1 MKPRLLTVLLTVLI
15 GCTNPTATQQN
26 PAPPAQNGSR
36 VELPLEVIGAEGYT
50 VTASVDVPR
59 GSSAQRLWMQVNN
72 LSYDDKASVQINGGG
87 WVNLRNDT
95 AQIEATGKAYGGIG
109 GGYST
114 LRLSVPVTGAVNGVN
129 TVKFRFNKT
138 DGVSIGYRVLKFN
151 FLDANAQSL
160 IAEGAFTQADPKG
173 WKPLRDTPD
182 DIAQGKTLWSN
193 APLRAS
199 YQGGANAIRASCAD
213 CHTRDGRDL
222 HQFNYSSSSIVE
234 RSKFH
239 GLNQLEG
246 EQIASYIRS
255 LTRTLGTPGDHCR
268 PWNPPYQ
275 PGPGLDAGKDWTCG
289 AGLEAVLDND
299 VDSLNAIFPNGVS
312 ADAISADGLLNA
324 REIPVALQ
332 LPDWKRWLPTVHPKD
347 AWGDYFVNSNLNKRY
362 AGEGNGSDTVVL
374 RDRLKTRGEPYVL
387 GKDGDFWTD
396 LYYWGVEWG
405 ERWKPTPSVDR
416 TTLTGQ
422 RAVYSTAQWLVV
434 KNWELAQDFDLETR
448 CPALYRLKVAQNP
461 ALSAGKVE
469 RRSWCGHWRF
479 VFDVSPHILQIP
491 EQNNIF
497 GSNAA
502 RTYFANAWYELQLL
516 INPGSG
522 AHVVHLPTD
531 WQYAY
536 GLLNDLERVSGR
548 TEPAR
553 ALVYIVKG
561 TQEMANGV
569 SVSDV
574 DHGWNFRDSTPLDV
588 WGNGK
593 NGRWKGIPDSTRIA
607 VNNAFLETWLVKS
620 EQYPSDMWQR
630 IDGAG
635 GDNWC
640 GWSQR
645 RLCWKD
651 YKPGTLRGV
660 SPTRENFATWSFD
673 AIPEMRAD
681 GLSGDLLNR
690 YARLMHKLYPNGEFL
705 SLEK

>member
-1 MKPRLLTVLLTVLI
+1 MKPRLLAALLTVLI
-15 GCTNPTATQQN
+15 GGCAGSPQQTSLN
-26 PAPPAQNGSR
+26 SS
-36 VELPLEVIGAEGYT
+36 VELPLEVIGSEGYT
-50 VTASVDVPR
+50 VATVVDVPQ
-59 GSSAQRLWMQVNN
+59 GSSARRLWMQVNN
-72 LSYDDKASVQINGGG
+72 LSYDDKASVQINDGA

-95 AQIEATGKAYGGIG
+95 AQIEVAGKAYGGIS

-114 LRLSVPVTGAVNGVN
+114 LRLSVAAAGAVDGRNI
-129 TVKFRFNKT
+129 VKFRFNKT
-138 DGVSIGYRVLKFN
+138 DGISIGYRVLAFN
-151 FLDANAQSL
+151 LLDQNAQKL
-160 IAEGAFTQADPKG
+160 VAETAFTQADPSG
-173 WKPLRDTPD
+173 WQPIRNNAQ
-182 DIAQGKTLWSN
+182 DIAQGKTLWST
-193 APLRAS
+193 AALSAS
-199 YQGGANAIRASCAD
+199 YQSGASAIRARCAD
-213 CHTRDGRDL
+213 CHAQDGRDL
-222 HQFNYSSSSIVE
+222 HQFNYSNRSIVE

-239 GLNQLEG
+239 GLSQVQS

-255 LTRTLGTPGDHCR
+255 LNGNLGTPGQRCR

-275 PGPGLDAGKDWTCG
+275 PGPGLDGSRDWTCG
-289 AGLEAVLDND
+289 AGLEAVLEND
-299 VDSLNAIFPNGVS
+299 VDSLKSVFPNGVS
-312 ADAISADGLLNA
+312 PAAISAGGLLNA
-324 REIPVALQ
+324 REIPIAFQ
-332 LPDWKRWLPTVHPKD
+332 LPDWKRWLPAVHPKD

-362 AGEGNGSDTVVL
+362 AGEGGGSDQIVL
-374 RDRLKTRGEPYVL
+374 RERLAKRGEPYIL

-405 ERWKPTPSVDR
+405 ERWKPSPSVDR

-434 KNWELAQDFDLETR
+434 KNWELAQEFNLEQR
-448 CPALYRLKVAQNP
+448 CPDVYRLKIAGNP
-461 ALSAGKVE
+461 ALKLGKVE
-469 RRSWCGHWRF
+469 RQSWCGHWRF

-491 EQNNIF
+491 EQNSIF

-522 AHVVHLPTD
+522 AHIVHLPTD

-536 GLLNDLERVSGR
+536 GLMGDLERVSGR
-548 TEPAR
+548 FEPAR
-553 ALVYIVKG
+553 ALIYIVKG

-569 SVSDV
+569 DVSDV
-574 DHGWNFRDSTPLDV
+574 DRGWNFRDATPLDV
-588 WGNGK
+588 WSGGK
-593 NGRWKGIPDSTRIA
+593 GGRWKGVPDATRIA
-607 VNNAFLETWLVKS
+607 ANNAYLETWLDQS
-620 EQYPSDMWQR
+620 ERQPLDSWQR
-630 IDGAG
+630 IDGPG

-651 YKPGTLRGV
+651 YQPGTLRGV

-681 GLSGDLLNR
+681 GLDNGLLNR
-690 YARLMHKLYPNGEFL
+690 YARLMHKLYPNGGYL